1 MVHEE
6 VEMSTIG
13 PPERAVMDM
22 TCSVDLI
29 WAFTTQTW

>member
-13 PPERAVMDM
+13 PPARAVMDM
-22 TCSVDLI
+22 TWSVESI